1 MSWKLT
7 KFSFTI
13 RVFLFKVLIQVRKTA
28 QWINLSPLNRMVTN
42 TKVIFYSLT
51 GLNTTVALSPGHNV
65 MVMWDWLHQKPFNPV
80 DVLFTVWYSFLKKI

>member
-1 MSWKLT
+1 
-7 KFSFTI
+7 
-13 RVFLFKVLIQVRKTA
+13 
-28 QWINLSPLNRMVTN
+28 MVTN

-80 DVLFTVWYSFLKKI
+80 DVLFTVWYSFLRKI